1 MIEIICPWWS
11 RRYAFSVVNLEKV
24 MRILVAIL
32 VTGGLV
38 LSAGYSAAQHHM
50 HQGHMDHGAPVADA
64 REFVQFPPEL
74 VEHTIANMRDHLV
87 ALQQI
92 NEALARGEPEK
103 AGKIAEERL
112 GMSSLGL
119 HGAGEVAKYMPQGMQ
134 DAGTAMHRAASRFA
148 IEAQNVGV
156 TGELK
161 PAVGA
166 LAEVMAA
173 CVGCHAGY
181 RLK

>member
-1 MIEIICPWWS
+1 
-11 RRYAFSVVNLEKV
+11 
-24 MRILVAIL
+24 MRVLLAALVSGA
-32 VTGGLV
+32 LV
-38 LSAGYSAAQHHM
+38 LSVRYGAAQHQM
-50 HQGHMDHGAPVADA
+50 HQGHMDLGASAADT
-64 REFVQFPPEL
+64 REFVKFPPEL
-74 VEHTIANMRDHLV
+74 VEHTIANMRDHLL

-92 NEALARGEPEK
+92 NQSLARGDPEQ

-112 GMSSLGL
+112 GMSSLRL
-119 HGAGEVAKYMPQGMQ
+119 HGAAEVAKHMPQGMQ
-134 DAGTAMHRAASRFA
+134 DAGTAMHTAASRFA

-161 PAVGA
+161 PALGA
-166 LAEVMAA
+166 LGEVMAA

>member
-1 MIEIICPWWS
+1 
-11 RRYAFSVVNLEKV
+11 
-24 MRILVAIL
+24 MRVLPAVLVSG
-32 VTGGLV
+32 VLV
-38 LSAGYSAAQHHM
+38 LSIGYAAAQHHKQQE
-50 HQGHMDHGAPVADA
+50 HIDQGASAADA
-64 REFVQFPPEL
+64 REFVKFPPGL
-74 VEHTIANMRDHLV
+74 VEHTMTNMRDHLL

-92 NEALARGEPEK
+92 NEALARGETET

-112 GMSSLGL
+112 GMSSLRL
-119 HGAGEVAKYMPQGMQ
+119 HCGAEVAKYMPQGMQ
-134 DAGTAMHRAASRFA
+134 DAGMEMHKAASRFA

-161 PAVGA
+161 PALGA
-166 LAEVMAA
+166 LGEVMAA